1 MAGKVEAR
9 RAALREKLVELAE
22 AQIVAEG
29 LGSLKARQLAKDA
42 GCALGAIYNVFE
54 DMTALVLE
62 VNGRTFQQLGATVRG
77 SLEGAEHLDPNA
89 RLIRMSHAYLGYAA
103 DNTHLWRALFDV
115 DMSTENAVPQ
125 WYMQALGELF
135 ALIAAPLAEL
145 FPEKDRDEL
154 SLMTRALFSSV
165 HGMVL
170 LGLQQ
175 RISGVPRDQIAEMI
189 SQVLGQIGKN

>member
-29 LGSLKARQLAKDA
+29 LGSLKARQLAKEA

-62 VNGRTFQQLGATVRG
+62 VNGRTFQALGVTVRA
-77 SLEGAEHLDPNA
+77 SLEGAEGLDPNA
-89 RLIRMSHAYLGYAA
+89 RLIRMSHAYLAYAA
-103 DNTHLWRALFDV
+103 DHTHLWRALFDV
-115 DMSTENAVPQ
+115 EMSTEAAVPQ

-135 ALIAAPLAEL
+135 ALIAQPLSEL
-145 FPEKDRDEL
+145 FPEMPPEEL

-170 LGLQQ
+170 LGLEQ
-175 RISGVPRDQIAEMI
+175 RISGVPRDQIAVMI